1 MDRQWCIKRQW
12 LGDRGGGGR
21 VREKKLMEPPPFLKN
36 ENRFHPRR
44 TNGNAIK
51 KRSW

>member
-1 MDRQWCIKRQW
+1 MINWILTVNSQNP
-12 LGDRGGGGR
+12 
-21 VREKKLMEPPPFLKN
+21 VKKLMEPPPFLKS